1 MTGCA
6 DSNILAISALAWK
19 LEVTMYHN
27 KCLFIYKYFNKQTNI
42 LVPMVKCLL
51 YHLYMI
57 S

>member
-6 DSNILAISALAWK
+6 DSSILAISALAWK
-19 LEVTMYHN
+19 LEVTMYHI